1 MTLCIIYTKHVHQTC
16 TILILSKHVHGFCWK
31 LSFLGDGKGP
41 TVNTVCITNITPK
54 TNEFIRKH
62 EQVLNSV
69 FMLGVEKIK
78 TNNFPKGCV
87 CLGGNIKSNIYI
99 KSHGIAIFK
108 NDKIKIEN
116 NLNQNKKDEY
126 FFSYNWGDYIT
137 HIDYGVGI
145 YRGIVKKHNKDYI
158 KLEYANNST
167 VLLLAQRID
176 MITPLVGTKRQKINN
191 IGGNSW
197 SLQKRKTE
205 KNIINIIEDM
215 VEVNKNKQLRREI
228 PYKKEDILELTTFSS
243 KKLLKERIYEL
254 YTRKERKQSL
264 IACNYC
270 GGRDYNTPEI
280 QAAKQTKEILSYEM
294 ITN

>member
-1 MTLCIIYTKHVHQTC
+1 MET
-16 TILILSKHVHGFCWK
+16 WK
-31 LSFLGDGKGP
+31 V
-41 TVNTVCITNITPK
+41 T
-54 TNEFIRKH
+54 
-62 EQVLNSV
+62 
-69 FMLGVEKIK
+69 IK

-191 IGGNSW
+191 IGGSSW

-228 PYKKEDILELTTFSS
+228 PYKKEDYLE
-243 KKLLKERIYEL
+243 KELVDSFPYNETGDQSAAIQDIYKDMNSPGL
-254 YTRKERKQSL
+254 MDRL
-264 IACNYC
+264 IIGDVGFGKTETAL
-270 GGRDYNTPEI
+270 RA
-280 QAAKQTKEILSYEM
+280 AAKAAFSGVFVMIVVPTTILA
-294 ITN
+294 NQHFHAPDKHN